1 MYSLTGLL
9 QSPCSTHCNLLSP
22 PPTRKLLEVIQVPRT
37 DTLTEIYDNQWLS
50 NTQEINR
57 KHSEWGNPLHR
68 TLRICLE
75 GDFPSGP
82 VVKSLCFQCRG
93 HRFNPWLRNSDPTCC
108 VVQQKKKKRI
118 CLAINVL
125 WQFQDLLREKYKIL
139 VREIK
144 EVLKSW
150 VLGSISS
157 YEDTTQ

>member
-1 MYSLTGLL
+1 M
-9 QSPCSTHCNLLSP
+9 
-22 PPTRKLLEVIQVPRT
+22 
-37 DTLTEIYDNQWLS
+37 
-50 NTQEINR
+50 
-57 KHSEWGNPLHR
+57 
-68 TLRICLE
+68 
-75 GDFPSGP
+75 
-82 VVKSLCFQCRG
+82 LCG
-93 HRFNPWLRNSDPTCC
+93 TA
-108 VVQQKKKKRI
+108 KKKKRI

>member
-1 MYSLTGLL
+1 MQGAQVQSLVEELG
-9 QSPCSTHCNLLSP
+9 SHM
-22 PPTRKLLEVIQVPRT
+22 
-37 DTLTEIYDNQWLS
+37 
-50 NTQEINR
+50 
-57 KHSEWGNPLHR
+57 
-68 TLRICLE
+68 
-75 GDFPSGP
+75 
-82 VVKSLCFQCRG
+82 LCG
-93 HRFNPWLRNSDPTCC
+93 TA
-108 VVQQKKKKRI
+108 KKKKRI